1 MDETGFAQKN
11 KTRKVIAVTGLKNV
25 LLKILEA
32 SFHMTIVACVSAN
45 GFYVPPLFIIPD
57 QRLNSAIMDQCSIN
71 ASTVTVS
78 TKGFMNSNIFIKLLD
93 HFSSNVPSHVKQPIA
108 LVYNGY
114 GIHYNTDMVEKAIK
128 LIIIFV
134 LLTSNSTH
142 LIQPFDISV
151 FKPFKTESKHQIEVH
166 YQKCL
171 HN

>member
-1 MDETGFAQKN
+1 MIKRVRAEATEEVLKIFIREFMKHVTKQKMTDNCIFNMDKTGFDHKN

-93 HFSSNVPSHVKQPIA
+93 Q
-108 LVYNGY
+108 
-114 GIHYNTDMVEKAIK
+114 
-128 LIIIFV
+128 
-134 LLTSNSTH
+134 H
-142 LIQPFDISV
+142 LD
-151 FKPFKTESKHQIEVH
+151 K
-166 YQKCL
+166 
-171 HN
+171 